1 MIAIKQH
8 AKHRHAVAHE
18 RHENEQHLAYALD
31 LHDRSPHDED
41 YLRLLG
47 EVTVLRQKKARI
59 GMAIILGEIDKTV
72 CSEIQRTVGKLADYV
87 SYASWGP
94 LVVVAFQRSL
104 FEQLKPM
111 WQDLLVGAPGICAG
125 VAFPSETTSTH
136 DLVLAARLA
145 LMRAIAMHCDLV
157 AFDEQESVAEVENYR
172 LACDMKRDLD
182 KGGKGLEAW
191 FQPQV
196 RLGSGSPIGAE
207 ALARWRRGDEE
218 IMPGRFIPVAED
230 AGLIGQIG
238 ELMLERSIQA
248 VAKLRRIGIE
258 IPRIA
263 VNVSP
268 AQMHWNDFLQS
279 AVELV
284 RSEGL
289 QPSDIELEITET
301 MVGRSSAEFLRW
313 VGDLAAVGFDIAIDD
328 FGTGASTL
336 ARIREIPATK
346 IKLDRAF
353 IMPLPEDVQGR
364 KVCRS
369 ALRLTHALGMTSL
382 AEGVETRAQARFLK
396 SSGCLQGQGFFWARP
411 MPFDRF
417 ETWWRAR
424 TSGRAAAAMDSEC
437 LVPAMALQ

>member
-1 MIAIKQH
+1 
-8 AKHRHAVAHE
+8 
-18 RHENEQHLAYALD
+18 
-31 LHDRSPHDED
+31 
-41 YLRLLG
+41 
-47 EVTVLRQKKARI
+47 VLRQKKVHI
-59 GMAIILGEIDKTV
+59 GMAIILGEIDRTV
-72 CSEIQRTVGKLADYV
+72 CSELQRTVAKLADYV
-87 SYASWGP
+87 SYATWGP

-104 FEQLKPM
+104 FEQMKPM

-125 VAFPSETTSTH
+125 VAFPSDATNTH

-145 LMRAIAMHCDLV
+145 LMRAIATHCDLV
-157 AFDEQESVAEVENYR
+157 AFDEQDSIEEVASYR
-172 LACDMKRDLD
+172 LACEMKRDLD

-196 RLGSGSPIGAE
+196 KLGSGSPIGAE

-218 IMPGRFIPVAED
+218 ILPRRFIPVAEE

-238 ELMLERSIQA
+238 ELMLQHSVQA
-248 VAKLRRIGIE
+248 VSKLRRLGID

-268 AQMHWNDFLQS
+268 AQMHWNDFLKS

-284 RSEGL
+284 RDEGL

-336 ARIREIPATK
+336 ARIREIPASK

-353 IMPLPEDVQGR
+353 ILPLPEDVPGR

-396 SSGCLQGQGFFWARP
+396 SSGCLQGQGFFWGRP
-411 MPFDRF
+411 MPFDQL
-417 ETWWRAR
+417 EAWWRGR
-424 TSGRAAAAMDSEC
+424 TSGGATEAVGARA
-437 LVPAMALQ
+437 VPAMALQ